1 MCKREANGGTV
12 RHGSRWS
19 CIGARVA
26 RRQQSD
32 KGKASMKIFSSVA
45 VLSMMLAW
53 PVGAQTTPSPTPA
66 SPPTAQTSPSG
77 SQLQWYSH
85 QADEMRASK
94 LIGATVRNDANE
106 SIGSI
111 NELILGKDG
120 KVAAVVIGVGGFL
133 GIGER
138 EVALDFKSLR
148 FERDTGAMARADSVV
163 VRVNATK
170 DALKA
175 APAWT
180 WEDRTGTG
188 TSPTAPPAT
197 RPAPGGTTK

>member
-1 MCKREANGGTV
+1 MCKREVNGGTV

-45 VLSMMLAW
+45 ILSMMLAW

-138 EVALDFKSLR
+138 EVALDFNSLK

-180 WEDRTGTG
+180 WEDRTT
-188 TSPTAPPAT
+188 T
-197 RPAPGGTTK
+197 APGGTTK

>member
-1 MCKREANGGTV
+1 
-12 RHGSRWS
+12 
-19 CIGARVA
+19 
-26 RRQQSD
+26 
-32 KGKASMKIFSSVA
+32 MKVFSSVA
-45 VLSMMLAW
+45 IVSMTLLAL
-53 PVGAQTTPSPTPA
+53 PVGAQTTPPPV
-66 SPPTAQTSPSG
+66 SPPTAQTSPSTG

-85 QADEMRASK
+85 RADEMRASK

-148 FERDTGAMARADSVV
+148 FERDTSAMARADSVV

-180 WEDRTGTG
+180 WEDRTTTGTG

>member
-1 MCKREANGGTV
+1 M
-12 RHGSRWS
+12 
-19 CIGARVA
+19 GAQVA

-32 KGKASMKIFSSVA
+32 KGKASMKVFSSVA
-45 VLSMMLAW
+45 IVSMTLLAS

-77 SQLQWYSH
+77 GSQLQWYRH

-120 KVAAVVIGVGGFL
+120 KVAAVVVGVGGFL

>member
-1 MCKREANGGTV
+1 
-12 RHGSRWS
+12 
-19 CIGARVA
+19 
-26 RRQQSD
+26 
-32 KGKASMKIFSSVA
+32 MKVLSSVA
-45 VLSMMLAW
+45 IISMTLLAS
-53 PVGAQTTPSPTPA
+53 PVSAQTTPSPAPA

>member
-1 MCKREANGGTV
+1 
-12 RHGSRWS
+12 
-19 CIGARVA
+19 
-26 RRQQSD
+26 
-32 KGKASMKIFSSVA
+32 MKVLSSVA
-45 VLSMMLAW
+45 IISMTLLAS
-53 PVGAQTTPSPTPA
+53 PVSAQTTPSPAPA
-66 SPPTAQTSPSG
+66 SPPTAQTSPSSG

-85 QADEMRASK
+85 RADEMRASK

-180 WEDRTGTG
+180 WEDRTTTGTG